1 MLVIFIILFIW
12 NLLSGISNLVSY
24 GKNNNIANGLV
35 GGMCIFMAGVV
46 LVFIIL
52 KSAGILP

>member
-52 KSAGILP
+52 KSTGILP